1 MNDSAI
7 AALLVWTGLH
17 VILMLAL
24 ALNVSRHR
32 FQSDNEEGYDER
44 RLQKAIRAHGN
55 NIEYVPIILICIALL
70 VVVGSTAAWVHGLCA
85 TLFVARLLH
94 AHGIQQFTRLPKT
107 RVIGNFGTWGVM
119 LGTAI
124 ALIYQGLGG
133 LA

>member
-1 MNDSAI
+1 MNESAI

-32 FQSDNEEGYDER
+32 FQSDSDEGYDER
-44 RLQKAIRAHGN
+44 RLVKAIRAHGN
-55 NIEYVPIILICIALL
+55 NIEYVPIILFCIALL
-70 VVVGSTAAWVHGLCA
+70 VVVGATAVWVHALCA

-94 AHGIQQFTRLPKT
+94 AHGIQQFTHLPKS
-107 RVIGNFGTWGVM
+107 RIIGNFATWGVM

-124 ALIYQGLGG
+124 ALVYQGLGG
-133 LA
+133 

>member
-1 MNDSAI
+1 MNESAI

-32 FQSDNEEGYDER
+32 FQSDSDEGYDER
-44 RLQKAIRAHGN
+44 RLVKAIRAHGN
-55 NIEYVPIILICIALL
+55 NIEYVPIILFCIALL
-70 VVVGSTAAWVHGLCA
+70 VVVGATAAWVHALCA

-94 AHGIQQFTRLPKT
+94 AHGIQQFTHLPKS
-107 RVIGNFGTWGVM
+107 RIIGNFATWGVM

-124 ALIYQGLGG
+124 ALVYQGLGG
-133 LA
+133 

>member
-24 ALNVSRHR
+24 ALNASRHR
-32 FQSDNEEGYDER
+32 FQSDNDEGYDER
-44 RLQKAIRAHGN
+44 RLVKAIRAHGN
-55 NIEYVPIILICIALL
+55 NIEYVPIILFCIALL
-70 VVVGSTAAWVHGLCA
+70 VVVGAAAAWVHALCA

-94 AHGIQQFTRLPKT
+94 AHGMQQFTHLPKT

-124 ALIYQGLGG
+124 ALVYRGLGG
-133 LA
+133 

>member
-1 MNDSAI
+1 MNDSAV

-17 VILMLAL
+17 VLLMLAL

-32 FQSDNEEGYDER
+32 FQSGNEGYDER
-44 RLQKAIRAHGN
+44 RLEKAIRAHGN
-55 NIEYVPIILICIALL
+55 NIEYVPIILFCIALL
-70 VVVGSTAAWVHGLCA
+70 VVFGSTPAWVHALGA

-94 AHGIQQFTRLPKT
+94 AHGIQQFTPLPKS

-124 ALIYQGLGG
+124 ALIYRGLGG
-133 LA
+133 

>member
-24 ALNVSRHR
+24 ALNVTRHR
-32 FQSDNEEGYDER
+32 FQSANEGYDER
-44 RLQKAIRAHGN
+44 RLEKAIRAHGN
-55 NIEYVPIILICIALL
+55 NIEYVPIILFCIALL
-70 VVVGSTAAWVHGLCA
+70 VVFGSTAAWVHSLCA
-85 TLFVARLLH
+85 TLFVSRLLH
-94 AHGIQQFTRLPKT
+94 AHGIQQFAPLPKS

-133 LA
+133 

>member
-24 ALNVSRHR
+24 ALNVTRHR
-32 FQSDNEEGYDER
+32 LMAQKEGYDER
-44 RLQKAIRAHGN
+44 RLEKAIRAHGN
-55 NIEYVPIILICIALL
+55 NIEYVPIILFCIALL
-70 VVVGSTAAWVHGLCA
+70 VAFGSTAAWVHGLGA
-85 TLFVARLLH
+85 ALFASRLLH
-94 AHGIQQFTRLPKT
+94 AHGIQQFDPLPKT
-107 RVIGNFGTWGVM
+107 RVTGNFGTWGVM

-133 LA
+133 

>member
-32 FQSDNEEGYDER
+32 FQSDKDEDYDER
-44 RLQKAIRAHGN
+44 RLVKAIRAHGN
-55 NIEYVPIILICIALL
+55 NIEYVPIILFCIALL
-70 VVVGSTAAWVHGLCA
+70 VVVGATAAWVHALCA

-94 AHGIQQFTRLPKT
+94 AHGIQQFTHLPKS
-107 RVIGNFGTWGVM
+107 RIIGNFATWGVM

-124 ALIYQGLGG
+124 ALVYQGLGG
-133 LA
+133 

>member
-32 FQSDNEEGYDER
+32 FQSEKEGYDER
-44 RLQKAIRAHGN
+44 RLTKAIRAHGN
-55 NIEYVPIILICIALL
+55 NIEYVPIILFCIALL
-70 VVVGSTAAWVHGLCA
+70 VAFGSTAAWVHGLCA
-85 TLFVARLLH
+85 ALLASRLLH

-107 RVIGNFGTWGVM
+107 RAIGNFGTWGVM

>member
-32 FQSDNEEGYDER
+32 FQSDKDEGYDER
-44 RLQKAIRAHGN
+44 RLVKAIRAHGN
-55 NIEYVPIILICIALL
+55 NIEYVPIILFCIALL
-70 VVVGSTAAWVHGLCA
+70 VVVGADATWVHALCA

-94 AHGIQQFTRLPKT
+94 AHGIQQFTHLPKS
-107 RVIGNFGTWGVM
+107 RIIGNFATWGVM

-124 ALIYQGLGG
+124 ALVYQGLGG
-133 LA
+133 